1 MMPRK
6 KERMSMP
13 VTVVNTFETIASD
26 MICANSLK
34 SAGAGFGTDTNIVT
48 LITKNSEES
57 LELMSKEQVAH
68 KILDKLLAIVQP

>member
-1 MMPRK
+1 MCWRIPGRSW
-6 KERMSMP
+6 RAS
-13 VTVVNTFETIASD
+13 SD